1 MTAKLTA
8 VSASVTPSTSLVR
21 PQRSQT
27 VALVPFLFG
36 VTGTDELAGVALT
49 RLLGDLGTGAA
60 AARQQLA
67 RMCRD
72 GQLSTSRRGRGG
84 DYRLAGPFAAAIFD
98 VDTCELVASGVN
110 LVVSQQSS
118 MLHAEIVAIMRAQQR
133 LATYDL
139 SRGGRRMELVTS
151 TEPCAMCFGAVPW
164 AGLRRVVCA
173 ARDADARQ
181 LGFDEGAKVAD
192 WAEALRARG
201 IEVVTDVRRDEAAAV
216 LETYRQQRGAI
227 YSPQP
232 GP

>member
-1 MTAKLTA
+1 MRGQLA
-8 VSASVTPSTSLVR
+8 VSFAIPAWLADAGQ
-21 PQRSQT
+21 PQAAMRDVQNRMAF
-27 VALVPFLFG
+27 VI
-36 VTGTDELAGVALT
+36 
-49 RLLGDLGTGAA
+49 DL
-60 AARQQLA
+60 
-67 RMCRD
+67 
-72 GQLSTSRRGRGG
+72 SRRNVEAGG
-84 DYRLAGPFAAAIFD
+84 GPFAAAIFD
-98 VDTCELVASGVN
+98 MDTCELVASGVN
-110 LVVSQQSS
+110 LVVNQQSS

-139 SRGGRRMELVTS
+139 TRGGRRMELVTS
-151 TEPCAMCFGAVPW
+151 TEPCAMCFGAIPW

-201 IEVVTDVRRDEAAAV
+201 IEVMTDMRRDEAAAV